1 MTGTLV
7 EHLEDYETGFNCVHE
22 RAFDCDECMGS
33 LSKRQRADA
42 AEITKLKAKVKD
54 VTEACDAEF
63 EVNARMRVLLNR
75 IVEACSWTRDEHD
88 PLVRVGLMALEAL
101 SISVEEVDTPPR

>member
-1 MTGTLV
+1 MTGNLV
-7 EHLEDYETGFNCVHE
+7 AHLDEYDTGFLCVHE
-22 RAFDCDECMGS
+22 RAFDCDDCMQS

-42 AEITKLKAKVKD
+42 AEITKLKAQVKD

-63 EVNARMRVLLNR
+63 EVNARMRVLLTR

-88 PLVRVGLMALEAL
+88 PLVRVGLIALEAL
-101 SISVEEVDTPPR
+101 SASTEEVDTSAR

>member
-7 EHLEDYETGFNCVHE
+7 KHLDGYETGFNCMHE
-22 RAFDCDECMGS
+22 RAFDCDDCMES

-42 AEITKLKAKVKD
+42 AEITKLKAQLKD

-63 EVNARMRVLLNR
+63 EANARVRVILDR

-88 PLVRVGLMALEAL
+88 PLVRVGFMALDAL
-101 SISVEEVDTPPR
+101 SISTEEVDTPKR